1 MSDSSST
8 AALLATARFPR
19 ISTARVD
26 VETAGLTKVVKN
38 NQIKD
43 ETEAEQTAGR
53 G

>member
-1 MSDSSST
+1 MSANIDG
-8 AALLATARFPR
+8 P
-19 ISTARVD
+19 VD

-38 NQIKD
+38 NQVKD